1 MKHEIKDKVYV
12 LTPAVVKVAKKDG
25 TYVLS
30 LTDAKTFLEV
40 DQAFI
45 TTEKSLSTVHETI
58 AKIQALLQ
66 ESIEQPTKARD
77 RIYEVRRITEIEI
90 WGKALKLLGEE

>member
-58 AKIQALLQ
+58 AKIQARLEEIKDLDC
-66 ESIEQPTKARD
+66 SDYFKLHKIEELNK
-77 RIYEVRRITEIEI
+77 V
-90 WGKALKLLGEE
+90 LKWFGEE